1 MSALDRS
8 RPPASAA
15 LRPFHLP
22 AVEVRRIAGGFP
34 IHVVPLPRLPVVT
47 AAFVLPVGEAG
58 LGPDE
63 AGLARIAAD
72 ALDGGTRR
80 RSGTALA
87 EALEAIGADAGASAG
102 WDSTLVSI
110 SCLSDHLDEGLDLLA
125 EMVLAP
131 SFPDDEVERVR
142 AQTLARI
149 RQRASDPSSL
159 AADRAAQLWYAEGEP
174 YGRYVGGTEASLSAL
189 DAATIRRF
197 VEKAYRPQGSALVL
211 AGDVDADE
219 VARLA
224 ERLLAGWQ
232 GEAPLHTD
240 VEGRARFDT
249 RTVHVI
255 DRPGAVQSELR
266 LGHPGVPRSVPD
278 HAALVV
284 GNAVLGGTFTSR
296 LNLSLREQRGFTYGV
311 RSRFTFRRGPGPFSV
326 STAVDTDVT
335 AEAVSE
341 AVNEVTRYVADGPS
355 EAEVESARDYI
366 AGVFPLSME
375 TTDQLVGR
383 VAELQ
388 IYGLPED
395 TWSRYRDEIRAV
407 DAGAAHRAIQRCIR
421 PEELTV
427 VVVGDAERVVGALEQ
442 AQLGRVS
449 VHRLDE
455 GAGGEAMDGG
465 HAAPGGAGDA

>member
-1 MSALDRS
+1 MSSLDRS
-8 RPPASAA
+8 RPPESAA

-58 LGPDE
+58 LE
-63 AGLARIAAD
+63 RERAGLARIAAD

-102 WDSTLVSI
+102 WDSTLVSV
-110 SCLSDHLDEGLDLLA
+110 SCLSDHLEEGLDLLA

-131 SFPDDEVERVR
+131 SFPEAEVARVQ

-159 AADRAAQLWYAEGEP
+159 AADRAAALWYADGEP
-174 YGRYVGGTEASLSAL
+174 YGRYVGGTEASVSAL

-197 VEKAYRPQGSALVL
+197 ADAAYRPEGSALVL
-211 AGDVDADE
+211 AGDVDADD

-232 GEAPLHTD
+232 GAAPLHTD

-266 LGHPGVPRSVPD
+266 LGHPGAGRSVPD

-296 LNLSLREQRGFTYGV
+296 LNLNLREQRGFTYGV
-311 RSRFTFRRGPGPFSV
+311 RSRFNFRRGPGPFSV
-326 STAVDTDVT
+326 STAVDTEVS
-335 AEAVSE
+335 AEAVSQ
-341 AVNEVTRYVADGPS
+341 AVAEVTRYVDEGPT
-355 EAEVESARDYI
+355 EAEVESARDYM

-375 TTDQLVGR
+375 TTEQLVGR

-395 TWSRYRDEIRAV
+395 TWSRYRDDIRAV
-407 DAGAAHRAIQRCIR
+407 DAGAAHRAIRRHIR
-421 PEELTV
+421 PDELTV
-427 VVVGDAERVVGALEQ
+427 VVVGDAERVAGPLEQ
-442 AQLGRVS
+442 TGLGPVT
-449 VHRLDE
+449 VHRAGEGE
-455 GAGGEAMDGG
+455 GAATGPESRA
-465 HAAPGGAGDA
+465 